1 MDLTENKALFQT
13 IFDAS
18 PNGIVLLK
26 PAYDEKGTISD
37 FLVLLCNA
45 SVLGWIKDLDYK
57 NKSLGSIFPGTG
69 QGDNL
74 EKLVNVAKTG
84 TIASFE
90 SNYTD
95 SDKINYCFRFSA
107 VKQADLLVVT
117 IEDITE
123 QKHTEIILKK
133 ALNAAERQKRLYDSI
148 TNNTPDLVY
157 VFDLN
162 YRFSYANKALLTMW
176 GKSAEDAIGY
186 GLREN
191 GYEEWHAAMHEREI
205 DEIITTKKSI
215 RGTVSFPH
223 AELGSRIY
231 DYILVPVLNEAGQVE
246 AIAGTT
252 RDITDIKHAGEKLQ
266 QSKARL
272 SNMIDQTPAPTLVL
286 MGDDLVIEQINKPML
301 QMIGFG
307 EEVIGTSLL
316 KNMPELTDQYIWAQV
331 VKVYKEGIHFN
342 QSEVLVSHKRTGVLK
357 DYYYNIAYRPLWEN
371 GKITG
376 MIQVAIDVTEQVT
389 ARKKLEESEG
399 RFRALVNASSD
410 MVYSMNADW
419 TTLRNLEG
427 RGFLKDSGESM
438 RDWIEKYIH
447 PEDRETVKK
456 AVAAAINGK
465 SIFELEHRVLTAEGT
480 VGWTFSRAVPIMDA
494 QGNITEWFGS
504 AADITTQKTI
514 TERLESLVAD
524 RTRELQ
530 RSNEDLQQFAHVA
543 SHDLKEPIRKVK
555 TFTNR
560 LEHYLEDNMD
570 ATAKRFMER
579 IHVATDRMF
588 SMIDGVLAYST
599 ANAIQ
604 QKYGTVD
611 LNDILKDIET
621 DLEVALQSSGGKIQ
635 YQNLP
640 VMEGAAVLLYQ
651 LFYNLINNSIKFA
664 KDTEPPQII
673 LSSQTDADD
682 FAHITVSDNGIGF
695 EPHHASRIF
704 ETFIRLNPKDEFEG
718 TGLGLSLC
726 KKIVERHG
734 GNIIATGIPGKGAS
748 FNITLPL
755 TQKVTGF

>member
-1 MDLTENKALFQT
+1 
-13 IFDAS
+13 
-18 PNGIVLLK
+18 
-26 PAYDEKGTISD
+26 
-37 FLVLLCNA
+37 
-45 SVLGWIKDLDYK
+45 
-57 NKSLGSIFPGTG
+57 
-69 QGDNL
+69 
-74 EKLVNVAKTG
+74 
-84 TIASFE
+84 
-90 SNYTD
+90 
-95 SDKINYCFRFSA
+95 
-107 VKQADLLVVT
+107 
-117 IEDITE
+117 
-123 QKHTEIILKK
+123 
-133 ALNAAERQKRLYDSI
+133 
-148 TNNTPDLVY
+148 
-157 VFDLN
+157 
-162 YRFSYANKALLTMW
+162 
-176 GKSAEDAIGY
+176 
-186 GLREN
+186 
-191 GYEEWHAAMHEREI
+191 
-205 DEIITTKKSI
+205 
-215 RGTVSFPH
+215 
-223 AELGSRIY
+223 
-231 DYILVPVLNEAGQVE
+231 
-246 AIAGTT
+246 
-252 RDITDIKHAGEKLQ
+252 
-266 QSKARL
+266 
-272 SNMIDQTPAPTLVL
+272 
-286 MGDDLVIEQINKPML
+286 
-301 QMIGFG
+301 MIGFG

-316 KNMPELTDQYIWAQV
+316 KNMPELTNQYIWAQV

-427 RGFLKDSGESM
+427 RGFLKDSGDPM

-447 PEDRETVKK
+447 PEDREIVKK

-465 SIFELEHRVLTAEGT
+465 NIFELEHRVLTAEGT

-514 TERLESLVAD
+514 TERLESLVAE

-570 ATAKRFMER
+570 ATTKRFMER

-640 VMEGAAVLLYQ
+640 VVEGAAVLLYQ

-682 FAHITVSDNGIGF
+682 FAHIIVSDNGIGF

>member
-1 MDLTENKALFQT
+1 MDLTENKPLFQT

-37 FLVLLCNA
+37 FLILLCNA
-45 SVLGWIKDLDYK
+45 SVLVWIKDLDYK

-186 GLREN
+186 GMREN

-286 MGDDLVIEQINKPML
+286 MGDDLIIEQINKSML

-316 KNMPELTDQYIWAQV
+316 KNMPELTNQYIWAQV

-427 RGFLKDSGESM
+427 RGFLKDSGEPM

-447 PEDRETVKK
+447 PEDREIVKE

-465 SIFELEHRVLTAEGT
+465 NIFELEHRVLTAEGT

-514 TERLESLVAD
+514 TERLESLVAE

-640 VMEGAAVLLYQ
+640 VVEGAAVLLYQ

-682 FAHITVSDNGIGF
+682 FAHIIVSDNGIGF

>member
-1 MDLTENKALFQT
+1 MDLTENKHLFQT

-37 FLVLLCNA
+37 FLILLCNA
-45 SVLGWIKDLDYK
+45 SVLVWIKDLDYK

-286 MGDDLVIEQINKPML
+286 MGDDLIIEQINKSML

-316 KNMPELTDQYIWAQV
+316 KNMPELTNQYIWAQV

-427 RGFLKDSGESM
+427 RGFLKDSGDPM

-447 PEDRETVKK
+447 PEDREIVKE

-465 SIFELEHRVLTAEGT
+465 NIFELEHRVLTAEGT

-514 TERLESLVAD
+514 TERLESLVAE

-560 LEHYLEDNMD
+560 LENYLEDNMD

-640 VMEGAAVLLYQ
+640 VVEGAAVLLYQ

-682 FAHITVSDNGIGF
+682 FAHIIVSDNGIGF

-734 GNIIATGIPGKGAS
+734 GNIIATGILGKGAS

-755 TQKVTGF
+755 TQKVKGF